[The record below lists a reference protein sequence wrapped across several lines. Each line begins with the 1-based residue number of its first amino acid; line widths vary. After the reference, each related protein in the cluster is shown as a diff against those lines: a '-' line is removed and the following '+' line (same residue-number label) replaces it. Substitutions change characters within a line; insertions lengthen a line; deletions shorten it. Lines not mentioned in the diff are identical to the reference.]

1 MRAWLFLTVAILS
14 EVTATLCLKV
24 ALEHPVVYGVVVV
37 GYIVAFSSLHQ
48 VLRCGMHVGA
58 AYGIWGATGVV
69 LTAGLSALFFGE
81 QLTPLML
88 VGMACI
94 IAGVACVE
102 MGGREPKTELT
113 EVTP

>member
-1 MRAWLFLTVAILS
+1 MRAWFFLTVAILS

-58 AYGIWGATGVV
+58 AYGIWGAHGCGPHRGAVRA
-69 LTAGLSALFFGE
+69 LLRRAAHTAHAGGHGLHHRWRGLRGD
-81 QLTPLML
+81 
-88 VGMACI
+88 
-94 IAGVACVE
+94 
-102 MGGREPKTELT
+102 GRA
-113 EVTP
+113 

>member
-1 MRAWLFLTVAILS
+1 MRAWFFLTVAILS

-24 ALEHPVVYGVVVV
+24 ALEHPVVYGVVMV

-88 VGMACI
+88 VGMGCI

-102 MGGREPKTELT
+102 MGGREQKTELT